1 MPTTSVQKLEN
12 SLHDAAESGD
22 TKKIEAIL
30 SKGVQVDTLGDDLD
44 DVTPLYRSASEGHG
58 EAVEVFLKNGANVN
72 FKAPRTGNTPLIIA
86 TINGYMDVIKVL
98 LNDSNLELDAQ
109 DKRGSSSL
117 FLAASSGKSDVVQA
131 LLDKSAS
138 IDLQDNNGKTALHIA
153 SEKGHADVVKV
164 LIKGANIDLKDS
176 VGSTALHYA
185 AGNGHLE
192 VVEELLN
199 ASADPSIENLARMTP
214 IMRAS
219 MYNHEQVVALLE
231 KHARGENQ
239 TAHLDVAGILQDN
252 TAFKR
257 WLQER
262 AAPPKPP
269 LQRTE
274 SILPAL
280 DWSSVPAPT
289 SQSAGPS
296 MGVTMQFVRQWM
308 DERGGREAFRGLLT
322 KDVCRQFLKPFTQ
335 SSTLS
340 LVDHLLSTPGGEKH
354 IRPAKWFVS
363 HAWQYLF
370 VETMDAIENF
380 LDEQDDQDA
389 GFWFCMFNN
398 NQHEPSDDNVDMFL
412 TKFRGSLTSIGR
424 VVMVVHPWHSPE
436 SLKRLWC
443 VFELYVAR
451 EIKCRFELA
460 MSRNEKQ
467 AFIEDMKSDAFPY
480 LDKLSHI
487 NCAKCEA
494 SKRMDRTKIER
505 IIAPVGYP
513 NLDKMIYKCMNE
525 WIQSSIDQQIR
536 IARRDKDSTKLA
548 TWLEIK
554 GRFHTEQKDLEK
566 AEACFAE
573 AHGLYNELEKQPEL
587 RRTTVASAYLLVLR
601 DEPIAA
607 WESVLN
613 ECIVYQTTRLGPKHP
628 DTLAS
633 KYYLAIGLFLMR
645 NRAKEVKMLLRE
657 CSESLADP
665 THPRALRIR
674 YEYGRALHRSG
685 ENAMAL
691 SIIEDVFE
699 NQKAVLVCHH
709 PHFVDTENFLAEL
722 RAQM

>member
-1 MPTTSVQKLEN
+1 
-12 SLHDAAESGD
+12 
-22 TKKIEAIL
+22 
-30 SKGVQVDTLGDDLD
+30 
-44 DVTPLYRSASEGHG
+44 
-58 EAVEVFLKNGANVN
+58 
-72 FKAPRTGNTPLIIA
+72 
-86 TINGYMDVIKVL
+86 
-98 LNDSNLELDAQ
+98 
-109 DKRGSSSL
+109 
-117 FLAASSGKSDVVQA
+117 
-131 LLDKSAS
+131 
-138 IDLQDNNGKTALHIA
+138 
-153 SEKGHADVVKV
+153 
-164 LIKGANIDLKDS
+164 
-176 VGSTALHYA
+176 
-185 AGNGHLE
+185 
-192 VVEELLN
+192 
-199 ASADPSIENLARMTP
+199 
-214 IMRAS
+214 
-219 MYNHEQVVALLE
+219 
-231 KHARGENQ
+231 
-239 TAHLDVAGILQDN
+239 
-252 TAFKR
+252 
-257 WLQER
+257 
-262 AAPPKPP
+262 
-269 LQRTE
+269 
-274 SILPAL
+274 
-280 DWSSVPAPT
+280 
-289 SQSAGPS
+289 
-296 MGVTMQFVRQWM
+296 
-308 DERGGREAFRGLLT
+308 
-322 KDVCRQFLKPFTQ
+322 
-335 SSTLS
+335 
-340 LVDHLLSTPGGEKH
+340 
-354 IRPAKWFVS
+354 
-363 HAWQYLF
+363 
-370 VETMDAIENF
+370 
-380 LDEQDDQDA
+380 
-389 GFWFCMFNN
+389 
-398 NQHEPSDDNVDMFL
+398 
-412 TKFRGSLTSIGR
+412 
-424 VVMVVHPWHSPE
+424 
-436 SLKRLWC
+436 
-443 VFELYVAR
+443 
-451 EIKCRFELA
+451 

-513 NLDKMIYKCMNE
+513 NLDKMIYECMNE

-587 RRTTVASAYLLVLR
+587 RRTTAASAYLLVLR